1 MPVWLLQALM
11 ALRAAGVPGR
21 ALALGGGFGAATIG
35 PGLVSGLIPDF
46 GPFRAGGGADGRP
59 PRKRRKRLLTHQ
71 MKDDLAFIAATMG
84 ETTARKAA
92 LIAITH

>member
-1 MPVWLLQALM
+1 MPAWMAQALNS
-11 ALRAAGVPGR
+11 LRIAFAGTTTR
-21 ALALGGGFGAATIG
+21 ALATGGGAGYTLADMGA
-35 PGLVSGLIPDF
+35 LSWIPDF
-46 GPFRAGGGADGRP
+46 FQGGGGAGNRVG
-59 PRKRRKRLLTHQ
+59 RKRRKRLLTHQ